1 MTGKGRILRFAQN
14 DRRKGTC
21 LVVLGRRT
29 EYNRPDS
36 PEAACQR
43 QVAFRRHP
51 GGSVVLLEASLRVNV
66 LLLGELGKMAKARP
80 VSVEVPDGAN
90 LRQAILELDRCTSTA
105 VSMAILVDGARIA
118 SAYSVL
124 RNGSNVLL
132 GRGLDTVLADGDEIT
147 IMPKVA
153 GGIE

>member
-1 MTGKGRILRFAQN
+1 
-14 DRRKGTC
+14 
-21 LVVLGRRT
+21 
-29 EYNRPDS
+29 
-36 PEAACQR
+36 
-43 QVAFRRHP
+43 
-51 GGSVVLLEASLRVNV
+51 LRVNV